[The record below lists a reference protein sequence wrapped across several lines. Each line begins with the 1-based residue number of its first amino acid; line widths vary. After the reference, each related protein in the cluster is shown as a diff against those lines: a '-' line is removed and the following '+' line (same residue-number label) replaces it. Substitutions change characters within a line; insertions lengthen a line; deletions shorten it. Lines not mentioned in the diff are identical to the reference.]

1 MTVLALTGG
10 VGGAKLALGLAR
22 VLPPKEIVFAVN
34 TGDDFEHFGLHISPD
49 VDTLIY
55 TLADRANKKT
65 GWGREEETW
74 SFESSMKQ
82 LGGDTWFRLGDKD
95 LATHVYRSSLLAT
108 GATVTEATEKI
119 SRSFGIMHRVLPMS
133 DDPVRTMVSTNEGV
147 LAFQDYFVRRKCEP
161 TVSSIEYQGG
171 TSARLNPELDLSTV
185 SKVILCPS
193 NPYLSIDPLLS
204 ISELA
209 DFLQNTKVPVVA
221 VSPIVKGLALKGP
234 TAKMMRELGIRPS
247 AVTVATHYQDL
258 ISGFVL
264 DQEDSEHS
272 SEIQS
277 MGLRTAEFQTIMR
290 TFEDR
295 VQLARDVL
303 GFCETLSSD

>member
-10 VGGAKLALGLAR
+10 VGGAKLALGLAH
-22 VLPPKEIVFAVN
+22 VMSPEDVVFLVN

-49 VDTLIY
+49 VDTLVY
-55 TLADRANKKT
+55 TLADRANKET
-65 GWGREEETW
+65 GWGREDETW

-82 LGGDTWFRLGDKD
+82 LGGDTWYRLGDKD
-95 LATHVYRSSLLAT
+95 LATHVYRSSLLST
-108 GATVTEATEKI
+108 GSTLTEATQEI
-119 SRSFGIMHRVLPMS
+119 AHSFQIEHRVLPMS
-133 DDPVRTMVSTNEGV
+133 DDPVRTMVATNEGI
-147 LAFQDYFVRRKCEP
+147 LPFQDYFVRRQCEP
-161 TVSSIEYQGG
+161 TVTGIEYQGG
-171 TSARLNPELDLSTV
+171 AAARLNPELNLDSI

-209 DFLQNTKVPVVA
+209 GFLRTTSVPVVA

-234 TAKMMRELGIRPS
+234 TAKMMRELGIQPS
-247 AVTVATHYQDL
+247 ATTVASHYQDL

-264 DQEDSEHS
+264 DQEDANHS
-272 SEIQS
+272 AEINR

-290 TFEDR
+290 TFDDR
-295 VQLARDVL
+295 VQLASDVL

>member
-10 VGGAKLALGLAR
+10 VGGAKLALGLAH
-22 VLPPKEIVFAVN
+22 VMSPEDVVFLVN

-49 VDTLIY
+49 VDTLVY
-55 TLADRANKKT
+55 TLADQVNKET
-65 GWGREEETW
+65 GWGRTDETW
-74 SFESSMKQ
+74 SFESSMKR

-95 LATHVYRSSLLAT
+95 LATHVYRSSLLST
-108 GATVTEATEKI
+108 GSTLTEATQEI
-119 SRSFGIMHRVLPMS
+119 AHSFQIEHQVLPMS

-147 LAFQDYFVRRKCEP
+147 LPFQDYFVRRRCEP
-161 TVSSIEYQGG
+161 TVSAIEYQGG
-171 TSARLNPELDLSTV
+171 AVARLNLELDLESV

-209 DFLQNTKVPVVA
+209 EFLQGTSVPVVA

-234 TAKMMRELGIRPS
+234 TAKMMRELGIQPS
-247 AVTVATHYQDL
+247 ATTVASHYRDL

-264 DQEDSEHS
+264 DQEDAEHS
-272 SEIQS
+272 AEICR

-290 TFEDR
+290 TFDDR

-303 GFCETLSSD
+303 GFCETLSND